1 MVKMSN
7 HYVAPAIL
15 QEGRLELETPILE
28 NSVVETMTVKT
39 VGQKVKDWDFSA
51 GGEDNPF
58 NHEWE

>member
-15 QEGRLELETPILE
+15 QEGRLELEMPILE
-28 NSVVETMTVKT
+28 NSLVDKAVITS
-39 VGQKVKDWDFSA
+39 VGQEVEEHDFSL
-51 GGEDNPF
+51 DTF

>member
-15 QEGRLELETPILE
+15 QEGRLELEMPILE
-28 NSVVETMTVKT
+28 NSLVDKAVIVS
-39 VGQKVKDWDFSA
+39 VGQDVEEHDFS
-51 GGEDNPF
+51 GDDF

>member
-15 QEGRLELETPILE
+15 QEGRLELEMPILE
-28 NSVVETMTVKT
+28 NSLVDKAVITS
-39 VGQKVKDWDFSA
+39 VGQEVEEHEFSL
-51 GGEDNPF
+51 DTF

>member
-15 QEGRLELETPILE
+15 QEGRLELEMPILE
-28 NSVVETMTVKT
+28 NSLVDKAVITS
-39 VGQKVKDWDFSA
+39 VGQEVEEHNFGSDPS
-51 GGEDNPF
+51 F

>member
-15 QEGRLELETPILE
+15 QEGRLELEMPIQE
-28 NSVVETMTVKT
+28 NSLVDKAVITS
-39 VGQKVKDWDFSA
+39 VGQEVEEHEFSL
-51 GGEDNPF
+51 DTF

>member
-15 QEGRLELETPILE
+15 QEGRLELEMPILE
-28 NSVVETMTVKT
+28 NSLVDKAVITS
-39 VGQKVKDWDFSA
+39 VGQEVEEHDFSL
-51 GGEDNPF
+51 GTF

>member
-15 QEGRLELETPILE
+15 QEGRLELEMPILE
-28 NSVVETMTVKT
+28 NSLVDKAVITS
-39 VGQKVKDWDFSA
+39 VGQEVEEHNFDS
-51 GGEDNPF
+51 PTF

>member
-15 QEGRLELETPILE
+15 QEGRLELEAPILE
-28 NSVVETMTVKT
+28 NSLVDKAVITS
-39 VGQKVKDWDFSA
+39 VGQEVEEHDFSL
-51 GGEDNPF
+51 DTF

>member
-15 QEGRLELETPILE
+15 QEGRLELEAPILE
-28 NSVVETMTVKT
+28 NSVVDNLTVRT
-39 VGQKVKDWDFSA
+39 TGQEVKKWDFSA
-51 GGEDNPF
+51 ENNPF

>member
-28 NSVVETMTVKT
+28 NSVVDKAVITSM
-39 VGQKVKDWDFSA
+39 GQDVEPHDFGS
-51 GGEDNPF
+51 DSSF